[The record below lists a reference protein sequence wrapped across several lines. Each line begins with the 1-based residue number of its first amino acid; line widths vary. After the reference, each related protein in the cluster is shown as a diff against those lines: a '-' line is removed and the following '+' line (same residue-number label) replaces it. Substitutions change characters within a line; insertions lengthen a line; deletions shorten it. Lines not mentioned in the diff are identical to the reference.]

1 MSPTNYLTK
10 RNTIYDIREID
21 GRTFMKFCENDT
33 IAAISTPI
41 GESGIGIVRLSGPK
55 TIEIAKK
62 IFRDKKLK
70 IRNIEDFSSYT
81 AHYGLLINPDNEET
95 IDETILILMKKPKSY
110 TREDTIEFNCHGGIL
125 PLRKVLEAV
134 VSCGARIAEP
144 GEFTKRAF
152 LNGRI
157 DLSQAEAVIDLIQ
170 AKTER
175 SLKSSLA
182 QLEGSLKK
190 KITDLRE
197 KIVKIAAE
205 IEAPMDFPDQ
215 DIEGLDLMEM
225 QERIEDVLKEV
236 AVLLDTLDYG
246 KILKEGINTVIV
258 GKTNVGKSSLFNT
271 LLRENRAIVTPLP
284 GTTRDTIEE
293 LLNIKGIAFRIID
306 TAGLKNPENIIE
318 KISIK
323 RTRKFLEKKADL
335 ILAMFDVN
343 TLLSEEDLEVI
354 QEINKVRE
362 RKKKAIVI
370 ENKIDLK
377 EKIERQKLFKLLNIK
392 EDVRISLK
400 DKIGIDKLEEE
411 LVNSVFNGL
420 VIPENGVIINNIR
433 QADALKRAK
442 SGLEYV
448 LEGIKK
454 KMPDDFLTIDLK
466 EALDSLGEITG
477 DSVNDEIINNI
488 FSRFCIGK

>member
-1 MSPTNYLTK
+1 
-10 RNTIYDIREID
+10 
-21 GRTFMKFCENDT
+21 MKFWENDT

-81 AHYGLLINPDNEET
+81 AHYGLLVGPNNEEI

-125 PLRKVLEAV
+125 LLRKVLEAV
-134 VSCGARIAEP
+134 ISCGARIAEP

-215 DIEGLDLMEM
+215 DIEELDLMEM
-225 QERIEDVLKEV
+225 QERIEGVLKEV
-236 AVLLDTLDYG
+236 AALLDTLDYG
-246 KILKEGINTVIV
+246 KILKEGANTVIV

-306 TAGLKNPENIIE
+306 TAGIKNPENIIE

-354 QEINKVRE
+354 QEINKARE

-377 EKIERQKLFKLLNIK
+377 EKIERQKLFNLLNIK

-400 DKIGIDKLEEE
+400 DKIGIDQLEDE
-411 LVNSVFNGL
+411 LVKAVFNGL
-420 VIPENGVIINNIR
+420 VMPENGVIINNIR

-454 KMPDDFLTIDLK
+454 KMPHDFLTIDLK

-477 DSVNDEIINNI
+477 DSVSDEIINNI